1 MYTLVMS
8 IKDDQGSSAV
18 SELDMVINSYEI
30 RKFFHQSS
38 NVPLNLLPFFELSKR
53 VFENRT

>member
-1 MYTLVMS
+1 MS

-53 VFENRT
+53 VFEN